1 MPLGVIVLAGGRSTR
16 MGAEKAQV
24 KLDGQRLVDH
34 VIASLPDD
42 ADVVVVSP
50 FPLGLRG
57 VSQVA
62 EDPPFGGPVAGI
74 AAGLGALETDL
85 VGVIAVDAPR
95 SGALLPCLVRTL
107 TDKETDVAAVEA
119 EDSYL
124 QPLCAVW
131 HRAALLRAL
140 ERAGASGVAA
150 KRLFDA
156 PTQVARVPGDGRE
169 QDYDTPE
176 DLGALGEVELG
187 PTHASNQSSKH
198 SP

>member
-1 MPLGVIVLAGGRSTR
+1 
-16 MGAEKAQV
+16 MGAEKAQI

-34 VIASLPDD
+34 VIATLPHG
-42 ADVVVVSP
+42 AEVVVVSP
-50 FPLGLRG
+50 FPLGLHG

-85 VGVIAVDAPR
+85 VGVLAVDAPR
-95 SGALLPCLVRTL
+95 SGALLPRLVRTL
-107 TDKETDVAAVEA
+107 IDEETDVAAVEA
-119 EDSYL
+119 EDGYL

-131 HRAALLRAL
+131 HRTALLRAL

-156 PTQVARVPGDGRE
+156 PTQVTRVPGDGRE

-176 DLGALGEVELG
+176 ELGALGVVEFG